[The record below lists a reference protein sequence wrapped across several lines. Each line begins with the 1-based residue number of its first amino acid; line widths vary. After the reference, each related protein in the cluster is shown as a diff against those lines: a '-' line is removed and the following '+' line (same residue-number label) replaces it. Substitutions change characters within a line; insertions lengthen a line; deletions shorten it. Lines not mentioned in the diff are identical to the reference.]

1 MTLTANPAALAPVAA
16 QPITTAPGGAP
27 ATVPALVAP
36 VNFKDMRTDALRRS
50 LAAEQARLAQSL
62 TPEWQTF
69 LALPAAVSN
78 PAVQPKPSDFAA
90 AYSRYQQIARDAR
103 YDTLAQRPEFQSS
116 MELLRE
122 YTALLQSQSAALQL
136 PAPPPI
142 AGQR

>member
-36 VNFKDMRTDALRRS
+36 VNFKDVRTDALRRS
-50 LAAEQARLAQSL
+50 LAAEQARLAQAL

-78 PAVQPKPSDFAA
+78 PAVQPNPSDFAA
-90 AYSRYQQIARDAR
+90 AYSRYQQIAADVR
-103 YDTLAQRPEFQSS
+103 YASLTNRPEFQST

-122 YTALLQSQSAALQL
+122 YTTVLQAQGAALQL
-136 PAPPPI
+136 PAPPPV
-142 AGQR
+142 AAPR